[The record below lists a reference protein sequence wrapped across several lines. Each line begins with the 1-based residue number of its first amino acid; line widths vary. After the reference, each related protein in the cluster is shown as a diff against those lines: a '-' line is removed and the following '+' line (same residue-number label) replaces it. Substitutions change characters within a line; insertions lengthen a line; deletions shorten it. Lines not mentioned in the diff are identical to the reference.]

1 MALFS
6 RVATLTLR
14 PFRGYEVLARDWKA
28 EGADRRFVRVLVG
41 SARLL
46 GVVGAFVSF
55 TSTGRLS
62 PVDAMLAAGAFTW
75 ILGVQAAALFSAKAV
90 TREKLPFLTLA
101 ALYLEGHGIWLFAL
115 LAICGALLFA
125 PDSLAAVAVV
135 GPVAILAAFFWGIV
149 TTVALF
155 RSGVGMSRK
164 RAFAATLTFYAV
176 TTGLVLSYY
185 LLLGQLLPILP
196 FGRMPP

>member
-6 RVATLTLR
+6 RVATLTIR
-14 PFRGYEVLARDWKA
+14 PFRGYTLLAREWET
-28 EGADRRFVRVLVG
+28 EGANRRFVRVLTG
-41 SARLL
+41 AARLL
-46 GVVGAFVSF
+46 GVVGIFVSF

-62 PVDAMLAAGAFTW
+62 PVDAVLAAGAFTW
-75 ILGVQAAALFSAKAV
+75 ILGVQAAALFSAKTV
-90 TREKLPFLTLA
+90 TRAKVPFLTLA

-135 GPVAILAAFFWGIV
+135 GPVAILVAFFWGIV

-164 RAFAATLTFYAV
+164 RAFGATLTFYCV